1 MHLAYNMK
9 ILFGSYSAI
18 SVLGGGTKV
27 QMDSLKRCLEKLGH
41 EIETFNPGKDYNL
54 KEYDLFHLFGAHIGT
69 YHFGRAM
76 HNLGIKMIV
85 TPVFYSRRNSTQL
98 RWLTNL
104 AKGFRFLG
112 GIWTE
117 HLFTKELCEMA
128 AIVTPNTQQ
137 EANLLVEG
145 LGVSKEKIRNLPNG
159 VEERFY
165 NADPKPFVEKYQL
178 KDFILY
184 VGHIGWPRKNLLYLI
199 KALARID
206 HPVVFIGPVLENDY
220 AKICLAEAKK
230 NKKMLIIPGVP
241 SDSEILVSAYAACD
255 VFILPSFYETPG
267 LAALEAGLAGAKI
280 VITKY
285 GGTDEYF
292 GKFSEYVEPRNIQ
305 SIILG
310 IDKALNKKKD
320 KSLAEHIR
328 TNFLW
333 EKAAHKLVEIY
344 QAAKNIGR

>member
-1 MHLAYNMK
+1 MK

-27 QMDSLKRCLEKLGH
+27 QMDNLKRCLEKFGH
-41 EIETFNPGKDYNL
+41 KIEIFNPEENYNL
-54 KEYDLFHLFGAHIGT
+54 KEYDLFHLFGAHLGT
-69 YHFGRAM
+69 YHFGRSM
-76 HNLGIKMIV
+76 HNLGMKMIV
-85 TPVFYSRRNSTQL
+85 TPVFYSRRNPNQL
-98 RWLTNL
+98 RFLTNI

-128 AIVTPNTQQ
+128 VTVTPNTQQ
-137 EANLLVEG
+137 EANLLVQG
-145 LGVSKEKIRNLPNG
+145 LGIGKDKIRILPNG

-165 NADPKPFVEKYQL
+165 QADPKPFVEKYQL
-178 KDFILY
+178 KDFILF
-184 VGHIGWPRKNLLYLI
+184 VGHIGWQRKNLLALI

-206 HPVVFIGPVLENDY
+206 HTAVLIGPVLDNDY

-230 NKKMLIIPGVP
+230 NKNILTIPGLP
-241 SDSEILVSAYAACD
+241 SDSEILASAYAACD
-255 VFILPSFYETPG
+255 VFVLPSFYETPG

-292 GKFSEYVEPRNIQ
+292 SSYTEYIEPRNIQ
-305 SIILG
+305 SIHQG
-310 IDKALNKKKD
+310 IIKALNKKRD
-320 KSLAEHIR
+320 KNLSEHIR

-333 EKAAHKLVEIY
+333 EKSAQKLIEIY
-344 QAAKNIGR
+344 SPKAE

>member
-1 MHLAYNMK
+1 MK

-27 QMDSLKRCLEKLGH
+27 QMDSLKRYLEKIGH
-41 EIETFNPGKDYNL
+41 QIVIFNPEQNYNL
-54 KEYDLFHLFGAHIGT
+54 KEYDLFHLFGAHLGT
-69 YHFGRAM
+69 YHFGRSM
-76 HNLGIKMIV
+76 HNLGMKMIV
-85 TPVFYSRRNSTQL
+85 TPVFYSRRNQNQL

-112 GIWTE
+112 GVWTE
-117 HLFTKELCEMA
+117 HLFTQELCDMA
-128 AIVTPNTQQ
+128 KTVTPNTRQ
-137 EANLLVEG
+137 EANLLVNG
-145 LGVSKEKIRNLPNG
+145 LRVSNDKIKILPNG
-159 VEERFY
+159 VEERFF
-165 NADPKPFVEKYQL
+165 NADPELFVEKYNL

-184 VGHIGWPRKNLLYLI
+184 VGHIGWQRKNLLALI

-206 HPVVFIGPVLENDY
+206 HPAVFIGPVLDNDY

-230 NKKMLIIPGVP
+230 NKNILIIPGMP
-241 SDSEILVSAYAACD
+241 ADSEILASAYAACD
-255 VFILPSFYETPG
+255 VFVLPSYYETPG

-292 GKFSEYVEPRNIQ
+292 NRYAEYIEPRNIQ
-305 SIILG
+305 SIHQG
-310 IDKALNKKKD
+310 IIKALNKKRD
-320 KSLAEHIR
+320 KTLAEHIR

-333 EKAAHKLVEIY
+333 EKSAQRLVEIY
-344 QAAKNIGR
+344 EIAKKS

>member
-1 MHLAYNMK
+1 MK

-41 EIETFNPGKDYNL
+41 EIEAFNPGKDYNL
-54 KEYDLFHLFGAHIGT
+54 KEYDLFHLFGAHLGT

-76 HNLGIKMIV
+76 HNLGIKMVV
-85 TPVFYSRRNSTQL
+85 TPVFYSRRNINQL
-98 RWLTNL
+98 RFLTSL
-104 AKGFRFLG
+104 AKGLRSMG

-117 HLFTKELCEMA
+117 HLFTSDLCNMA
-128 AIVTPNTQQ
+128 ALVTPNTQK
-137 EANLLVEG
+137 EADLLVNG
-145 LGVSKEKIRNLPNG
+145 LKVSKDKIKILLNG
-159 VEERFY
+159 VEERFFK
-165 NADPKPFVEKYQL
+165 ADPKPFSEKYQL

-184 VGHIGWPRKNLLYLI
+184 AGHIGWQRKNLLALI

-206 HPVVFIGPVLENDY
+206 HPVVLIGPVLENDY

-230 NKKMLIIPGVP
+230 NKNMLIIPGVP

-292 GKFSEYVEPRNIQ
+292 GNFAEYIEPGNIQ
-305 SIILG
+305 SISRG
-310 IDKALNKKKD
+310 IEKALNKKKD
-320 KSLAEHIR
+320 KSLAEYIR

-333 EKAAHKLVEIY
+333 EKAAQKLVEIY
-344 QAAKNIGR
+344 QVAKNIGR

>member
-1 MHLAYNMK
+1 MK

-27 QMDSLKRCLEKLGH
+27 QMDNLKRGLEKLGH
-41 EIETFNPGKDYNL
+41 KIEIFNPGENYNL
-54 KEYDLFHLFGAHIGT
+54 KEYDLFHLFSAHLGT
-69 YHFGRAM
+69 YHFGRSM
-76 HNLGIKMIV
+76 HNLGMKMIV

-98 RWLTNL
+98 RLLTNI

-117 HLFTKELCEMA
+117 HLFTKEVCDMA
-128 AIVTPNTQQ
+128 VIVTPNTQK

-145 LGVSKEKIRNLPNG
+145 LGVGKEKIRILPNG
-159 VEERFY
+159 VDERFY
-165 NADPKPFVEKYQL
+165 NADPKPFVGKYQL

-184 VGHIGWPRKNLLYLI
+184 VGHIGWQRKNLLALI
-199 KALARID
+199 KVLARID
-206 HPVVFIGPVLENDY
+206 HPAVFIGPVLDNDY

-230 NKKMLIIPGVP
+230 NKNILIIPGVP
-241 SDSEILVSAYAACD
+241 ADSEILASAYAACD
-255 VFILPSFYETPG
+255 VFVLPSYYETPG

-292 GKFSEYVEPRNIQ
+292 GKFAEYVEPRNTQ
-305 SIILG
+305 SISRG
-310 IDKALNKKKD
+310 IEKALNNKKD
-320 KSLAEHIR
+320 ESLAEHIR

-333 EKAAHKLVEIY
+333 EKSAQKLTEIY
-344 QAAKNIGR
+344 AVANIG